1 MKKKIKN
8 IISKTDNF
16 FYKFFGSDKS
26 VKSLQNIHEA
36 EKIFSCLRQTG
47 KENNVRFVGGCVRK
61 ALCGHEIDDLDLATS
76 LEPTESKRRLAK
88 EDIKVID
95 SGISHGTITAILN
108 NKKFEI
114 TTLRKDISTDGRH
127 AVVEFTN
134 ERTEDALRRDFTI
147 NSIYADK
154 EGNLFDPNDGV
165 KDLEN
170 GKIEFIGDPEKRVKE
185 DYLRILRYVRFFLN
199 YSKQKHKLNVKKII
213 KQNISGIVKL
223 SKERLIDELKKLVM
237 SNGFINIGNDEF
249 CKEIVLLIFP
259 QVKNIDIFKKLNKN
273 YKSEILKKD
282 FIFLLSLLIIDET
295 DSTEFFLYKF
305 NLSNEAKKRINF
317 LKEIYDKSN
326 DKNTFS
332 KNNLQKIFYFQG
344 KSYLLD
350 VIDFQLFRSN
360 KKNNKLI
367 ELKKHFEKLEKPLF
381 PIKAKIIM
389 EKYNLKEGQELGQK
403 LKYLENL
410 WVENSFNISEK
421 EVENTFLS

>member
-1 MKKKIKN
+1 MKN
-8 IISKTDNF
+8 ILT
-16 FYKFFGSDKS
+16 
-26 VKSLQNIHEA
+26 
-36 EKIFSCLRQTG
+36 KIFSSKNDLSS
-47 KENNVRFVGGCVRK
+47 KEVSFLEIAKTTKVSDLFKVISNYNDLSEIRYVGGCVRK
-61 ALCGHEIDDLDLATS
+61 ILNNEKFDDIDLATN
-76 LEPTESKRRLAK
+76 LKPDEVK
-88 EDIKVID
+88 ECLKNNNINFFETGID
-95 SGISHGTITAILN
+95 HGTITARIDEKN
-108 NKKFEI
+108 FEI
-114 TTLRKDISTDGRH
+114 TSLRKDVLTDGRR

-134 ERTEDALRRDFTI
+134 EWTEDALRRDFTI

-199 YSKQKHKLNVKKII
+199 YSKQEHKLNVKKII
-213 KQNISGIVKL
+213 KQNVSGIIKL

-249 CKEIVLLIFP
+249 CKEIILLIFP

-295 DSTEFFLYKF
+295 DSAEFFLYKF
-305 NLSNEAKKRINF
+305 NVSNESKKRIKF

-326 DKNTFS
+326 DKNTFT

-367 ELKKHFEKLEKPLF
+367 ELKKYFEKLEKPLF

>member
-1 MKKKIKN
+1 MKN
-8 IISKTDNF
+8 ILT
-16 FYKFFGSDKS
+16 
-26 VKSLQNIHEA
+26 
-36 EKIFSCLRQTG
+36 KIFSSKKDLSS
-47 KENNVRFVGGCVRK
+47 KEVSFLEITKKTKVSIIFKVISNYNDLSEIRYVGGCVRK
-61 ALCGHEIDDLDLATS
+61 ILNNEEFDDIDLATS
-76 LEPTESKRRLAK
+76 LKPDEVQECLKNNNIEFFET
-88 EDIKVID
+88 
-95 SGISHGTITAILN
+95 GIEHGTITARIDEKN
-108 NKKFEI
+108 FEI
-114 TTLRKDISTDGRH
+114 TSLRKDVSTDGRR

-134 ERTEDALRRDFTI
+134 EWIEDALRRDFTI

-170 GKIEFIGDPEKRVKE
+170 GKIEFIGNPEKRVKE

-199 YSKQKHKLNVKKII
+199 YSKLGHKLNIKKII
-213 KQNISGIVKL
+213 KQNINGIIQL
-223 SKERLIDELKKLVM
+223 SKERLIDELKKLVI
-237 SNGFINIGNDEF
+237 SKGFINICDDEF

-259 QVKNIDIFKKLNKN
+259 QVKNIDIFKKLKKN
-273 YKSEILKKD
+273 YKSEIIKKD

-295 DSTEFFLYKF
+295 DNSEFFLYKF
-305 NLSNEAKKRINF
+305 NMSNQAKLRINF

-332 KNNLQKIFYFQG
+332 KKNLQKIFYFHG

-350 VIDFQLFRSN
+350 AIDFQLFKSN
-360 KKNNKLI
+360 KKTNKLV
-367 ELKKHFEKLEKPLF
+367 ELKKYFEKLEKPKF

-389 EKYNLKEGQELGQK
+389 EKYNLKEGKELGQK

>member
-1 MKKKIKN
+1 MKN
-8 IISKTDNF
+8 ILT
-16 FYKFFGSDKS
+16 
-26 VKSLQNIHEA
+26 
-36 EKIFSCLRQTG
+36 KIFSSKNDLSS
-47 KENNVRFVGGCVRK
+47 KEVSFLEIAKTTKVSDIFKVISNYNDLSEIRYVGGCVRK
-61 ALCGHEIDDLDLATS
+61 ILNNEKFDDIDLATN
-76 LEPTESKRRLAK
+76 LKPDEVK
-88 EDIKVID
+88 ECLKNNNINFFETGID
-95 SGISHGTITAILN
+95 HGTITARIDEKN
-108 NKKFEI
+108 FEI
-114 TTLRKDISTDGRH
+114 TSLRKDVSTDGRR

-134 ERTEDALRRDFTI
+134 EWTEDALRRDFTI

-199 YSKQKHKLNVKKII
+199 YSKQEHKLNVKKII

-305 NLSNEAKKRINF
+305 NVSNEAKKRINF

-381 PIKAKIIM
+381 PIKAKNIM
-389 EKYNLKEGQELGQK
+389 EKYNLKEGEELGQK

>member
-1 MKKKIKN
+1 MKN
-8 IISKTDNF
+8 ILT
-16 FYKFFGSDKS
+16 
-26 VKSLQNIHEA
+26 
-36 EKIFSCLRQTG
+36 KIFSSKNDLSS
-47 KENNVRFVGGCVRK
+47 KEVSFLEIAKTTRVSDLFKVISNYNDLSEIRYVGGCVRK
-61 ALCGHEIDDLDLATS
+61 ILNNEKFDDIDLATN
-76 LEPTESKRRLAK
+76 LKPDEVK
-88 EDIKVID
+88 ECLKNNNID
-95 SGISHGTITAILN
+95 FFETGIDHGTITARIDEKN
-108 NKKFEI
+108 FEI
-114 TTLRKDISTDGRH
+114 TSLRKDVSTDGRR
-127 AVVEFTN
+127 AVVKFTN
-134 ERTEDALRRDFTI
+134 EWTEDALRRDFTI

-305 NLSNEAKKRINF
+305 NVSNEAKKRINF

-326 DKNTFS
+326 DKNTFT

-350 VIDFQLFRSN
+350 AIDFQLFRSN

-367 ELKKHFEKLEKPLF
+367 ELKKYFEKLEKPLF
-381 PIKAKIIM
+381 PIKARIIM
-389 EKYNLKEGQELGQK
+389 KKYNLKEGQELGQK

>member
-1 MKKKIKN
+1 MKN
-8 IISKTDNF
+8 ILT
-16 FYKFFGSDKS
+16 
-26 VKSLQNIHEA
+26 
-36 EKIFSCLRQTG
+36 KIFSSKNDLSS
-47 KENNVRFVGGCVRK
+47 KEVSFLEITKTTKVSDLFKVISNYNDLSEIRYVGGCVRK
-61 ALCGHEIDDLDLATS
+61 ILNNEKFDDIDLATN
-76 LEPTESKRRLAK
+76 LKPDEVK
-88 EDIKVID
+88 ECLKNNNID
-95 SGISHGTITAILN
+95 FFETGIDHGTITARIEEKN
-108 NKKFEI
+108 FEI
-114 TTLRKDISTDGRH
+114 TSLRKDVSTDGRH

-134 ERTEDALRRDFTI
+134 EWTEDALRRDFTI

-199 YSKQKHKLNVKKII
+199 YSKQEHKLNVKKII

-223 SKERLIDELKKLVM
+223 SKERLIDELKKLVI

-305 NLSNEAKKRINF
+305 NMSNEAKTRINF

-326 DKNTFS
+326 DNYTFS
-332 KNNLQKIFYFQG
+332 KNNLQKIYYFQG

-367 ELKKHFEKLEKPLF
+367 ELKKHFEQLEKPLF

-389 EKYNLKEGQELGQK
+389 EKYNLKEGKELGHK

>member
-1 MKKKIKN
+1 MKN
-8 IISKTDNF
+8 ILTT
-16 FYKFFGSDKS
+16 
-26 VKSLQNIHEA
+26 
-36 EKIFSCLRQTG
+36 IFSSKSDLSS
-47 KENNVRFVGGCVRK
+47 KEIYFLEITKTTRISDLFKVISNYNVLSEIRYVGGCVRK
-61 ALCGHEIDDLDLATS
+61 IINNEKFDDIDLATN
-76 LEPTESKRRLAK
+76 LKPEEVK
-88 EDIKVID
+88 ECLKNNNID
-95 SGISHGTITAILN
+95 FFETGIEHGTITAHIGEKN
-108 NKKFEI
+108 FEI
-114 TTLRKDISTDGRH
+114 TSLRKDVSTDGRR

-134 ERTEDALRRDFTI
+134 EWAEDALRRDFTI

-165 KDLEN
+165 KDLKN
-170 GKIEFIGDPEKRVKE
+170 GKIKFIGDPEKRVKE

-199 YSKQKHKLNVKKII
+199 YSKQEHQLIVKKII

-223 SKERLIDELKKLVM
+223 SKERLIDELKKLVI
-237 SNGFINIGNDEF
+237 SNGFINIGDDEF

-295 DSTEFFLYKF
+295 DNSEFFLYKF
-305 NLSNEAKKRINF
+305 NMSNESKKRINF

-326 DKNTFS
+326 DKDIFS

-360 KKNNKLI
+360 KKSNKLI
-367 ELKKHFEKLEKPLF
+367 ELKKHFEKLEKPMF

-389 EKYNLKEGQELGQK
+389 EKYNLKEGKELGQK

-410 WVENSFNISEK
+410 WLENSFNISEK

>member
-1 MKKKIKN
+1 MKN
-8 IISKTDNF
+8 ILTT
-16 FYKFFGSDKS
+16 
-26 VKSLQNIHEA
+26 
-36 EKIFSCLRQTG
+36 IFSSKSDLSS
-47 KENNVRFVGGCVRK
+47 KEIYFLEITKTTRISDLFKVISNYNVLSEIRYVGGCVRK
-61 ALCGHEIDDLDLATS
+61 IINNEKFDDIDLATN
-76 LEPTESKRRLAK
+76 LKPEQVK
-88 EDIKVID
+88 ECLKNNNID
-95 SGISHGTITAILN
+95 FFETGIEHGTITAHIGEKN
-108 NKKFEI
+108 FEI
-114 TTLRKDISTDGRH
+114 TSLRKDVSTDGRR

-134 ERTEDALRRDFTI
+134 EWAEDALRRDFTI

-165 KDLEN
+165 KDLKN
-170 GKIEFIGDPEKRVKE
+170 GKIKFIGDPEKRVKE

-199 YSKQKHKLNVKKII
+199 YSKQEHQLFVKKII

-223 SKERLIDELKKLVM
+223 SKERLIDELKKLVI
-237 SNGFINIGNDEF
+237 SNGFINIGDDEF

-295 DSTEFFLYKF
+295 DNSEFFLYKF
-305 NLSNEAKKRINF
+305 NMSNESKKRINF

-326 DKNTFS
+326 DKDIFS
-332 KNNLQKIFYFQG
+332 KKNLQKIFYFQG

-350 VIDFQLFRSN
+350 VIDFKLFRSN

-367 ELKKHFEKLEKPLF
+367 ELKKNFEKLEKPQF
-381 PIKAKIIM
+381 PLKAKIIM
-389 EKYNLKEGQELGQK
+389 EKYKLKESKELGQK

-410 WVENSFNISEK
+410 WVENSFKISEK

>member
-1 MKKKIKN
+1 MRN
-8 IISKTDNF
+8 ILTT
-16 FYKFFGSDKS
+16 
-26 VKSLQNIHEA
+26 
-36 EKIFSCLRQTG
+36 IFSSKSDLSS
-47 KENNVRFVGGCVRK
+47 KEISFLEITKTTKVSDLFKVISNYNDLSEIRYVGGCVRK
-61 ALCGHEIDDLDLATS
+61 ILNNEKFDDIDLATN
-76 LEPTESKRRLAK
+76 LKPDEVK
-88 EDIKVID
+88 ECLKNNNID
-95 SGISHGTITAILN
+95 FFETGIDHGTITARIEEKN
-108 NKKFEI
+108 FEI
-114 TTLRKDISTDGRH
+114 TSLRKDVSTDGRH

-134 ERTEDALRRDFTI
+134 EWTEDALRRDFTI

-199 YSKQKHKLNVKKII
+199 YSKQEHKLNVKKII

-223 SKERLIDELKKLVM
+223 SKERLIDELKKLVI
-237 SNGFINIGNDEF
+237 SNGFINIGDDEF

-305 NLSNEAKKRINF
+305 NMSNEAKTRINF

-326 DKNTFS
+326 DNYTFS
-332 KNNLQKIFYFQG
+332 KNNLQKIYYFQG

-367 ELKKHFEKLEKPLF
+367 ELKKHFEQLEKPLF

-389 EKYNLKEGQELGQK
+389 EKYNLKEGKELGHK

>member
-1 MKKKIKN
+1 MKN
-8 IISKTDNF
+8 ILTT
-16 FYKFFGSDKS
+16 
-26 VKSLQNIHEA
+26 
-36 EKIFSCLRQTG
+36 IFSSKSDLSS
-47 KENNVRFVGGCVRK
+47 KEISFLEITKTTRVSDLFKVISNYNVLSEIRYVGGCVRK
-61 ALCGHEIDDLDLATS
+61 IINNEKFDDIDLATN
-76 LEPTESKRRLAK
+76 LKPEQVK
-88 EDIKVID
+88 ECLKNNNID
-95 SGISHGTITAILN
+95 FFETGIEHGTITARIGEKN
-108 NKKFEI
+108 FEI
-114 TTLRKDISTDGRH
+114 TSLRKDVSTDGRR

-134 ERTEDALRRDFTI
+134 EWAEDALRRDFTI

-165 KDLEN
+165 KDLKN
-170 GKIEFIGDPEKRVKE
+170 GKIKFIGDPEKRVKE

-199 YSKQKHKLNVKKII
+199 YSKQEHQLFVKKII

-223 SKERLIDELKKLVM
+223 SKERLIDELKKLVI
-237 SNGFINIGNDEF
+237 SNGFINIGDDEF

-295 DSTEFFLYKF
+295 DNSEFFLYKF
-305 NLSNEAKKRINF
+305 NMSNESKKRINF
-317 LKEIYDKSN
+317 LKEIYNKSN

-350 VIDFQLFRSN
+350 VIDFQLFRFN
-360 KKNNKLI
+360 KRSYKLI
-367 ELKKHFEKLEKPLF
+367 ELKKHFEKLEKPMF

-389 EKYNLKEGQELGQK
+389 EKYNLKEGKELGQK

-410 WVENSFNISEK
+410 WLENSFNISEK

>member
-1 MKKKIKN
+1 MKN
-8 IISKTDNF
+8 ILTT
-16 FYKFFGSDKS
+16 
-26 VKSLQNIHEA
+26 
-36 EKIFSCLRQTG
+36 IFSSKSDLSS
-47 KENNVRFVGGCVRK
+47 KEISFLEITKTTRVSDLFKVISNYNVLSEIRYVGGCVRK
-61 ALCGHEIDDLDLATS
+61 IINNEKFDDIDLATN
-76 LEPTESKRRLAK
+76 LKPEQVK
-88 EDIKVID
+88 ECLKNNNID
-95 SGISHGTITAILN
+95 FFETGIEHGTITAHIGEKN
-108 NKKFEI
+108 FEI
-114 TTLRKDISTDGRH
+114 TSLRKDVSTDGRR

-134 ERTEDALRRDFTI
+134 EWAEDALRRDFTI

-165 KDLEN
+165 KDLKN
-170 GKIEFIGDPEKRVKE
+170 GKIKFIGDPEKRVKE

-199 YSKQKHKLNVKKII
+199 YSKQEHQLFVKKII

-223 SKERLIDELKKLVM
+223 SKERLIDELKKLVI
-237 SNGFINIGNDEF
+237 SNGFINIGDDEF

-295 DSTEFFLYKF
+295 DNSEFFLYKF
-305 NLSNEAKKRINF
+305 NMSNESKKRINF

-326 DKNTFS
+326 DKDIFS

-360 KKNNKLI
+360 KKSNKLI
-367 ELKKHFEKLEKPLF
+367 ELKKHFEKLEKPMF

-389 EKYNLKEGQELGQK
+389 EKYNLKEGKELGQK

-410 WVENSFNISEK
+410 WLENSFNISEK
-421 EVENTFLS
+421 EVENTYLS

>member
-1 MKKKIKN
+1 MKN
-8 IISKTDNF
+8 ILTKILSSKSDLSSKEISFLEITKTTRV
-16 FYKFFGSDKS
+16 SDLFKVIS
-26 VKSLQNIHEA
+26 NY
-36 EKIFSCLRQTG
+36 
-47 KENNVRFVGGCVRK
+47 NVLSEIRYVGGCVRK
-61 ALCGHEIDDLDLATS
+61 IINNEKFDDIDLATN
-76 LEPTESKRRLAK
+76 LKPEEVK
-88 EDIKVID
+88 ECLKNNNID
-95 SGISHGTITAILN
+95 FFETGIEHGTITAHIGEKN
-108 NKKFEI
+108 FEI
-114 TTLRKDISTDGRH
+114 TSLRKDVSTDGRR

-134 ERTEDALRRDFTI
+134 EWAEDALRRDFTI

-165 KDLEN
+165 KDLKN
-170 GKIEFIGDPEKRVKE
+170 GKIKFIGDPEKRVKE

-199 YSKQKHKLNVKKII
+199 YSKQEHQLFVKKII

-223 SKERLIDELKKLVM
+223 SKERLIDELKKLVI
-237 SNGFINIGNDEF
+237 SNGFINIGDDEF

-295 DSTEFFLYKF
+295 DNSEFFLYKF
-305 NLSNEAKKRINF
+305 NMSNESKKRINF

-326 DKNTFS
+326 DKDIFS

-360 KKNNKLI
+360 KKSNKLI
-367 ELKKHFEKLEKPLF
+367 ELKKHFEKLEKPMF

-389 EKYNLKEGQELGQK
+389 EKYNLKEGKELGQK

-410 WVENSFNISEK
+410 WLENSFNISEK

>member
-1 MKKKIKN
+1 MKN
-8 IISKTDNF
+8 ILT
-16 FYKFFGSDKS
+16 
-26 VKSLQNIHEA
+26 
-36 EKIFSCLRQTG
+36 KIFSSKNDLSSTEVSFLEITKTTRVSDLF
-47 KENNVRFVGGCVRK
+47 KVISNYNDLSEIRYVGGCVRK
-61 ALCGHEIDDLDLATS
+61 ILNNEKFDDIDLATN
-76 LEPTESKRRLAK
+76 LKPNEVK
-88 EDIKVID
+88 ECLKNNNID
-95 SGISHGTITAILN
+95 FFETGIDHGTITARIDEKN
-108 NKKFEI
+108 FEI
-114 TTLRKDISTDGRH
+114 TSLRKDVSTDGRH

-134 ERTEDALRRDFTI
+134 EWIEDALRRDFTI

-199 YSKQKHKLNVKKII
+199 YSKQEHKLNVKKII
-213 KQNISGIVKL
+213 KKNISGIVKL

-305 NLSNEAKKRINF
+305 NVSNEAKKRINF
-317 LKEIYDKSN
+317 LKEIYDKFN

-367 ELKKHFEKLEKPLF
+367 ELKKHFEKLKKPLF
-381 PIKAKIIM
+381 PIKAKNIM
-389 EKYNLKEGQELGQK
+389 EKYNLKEGEELGQK

-421 EVENTFLS
+421 EVKNTFLS

>member
-1 MKKKIKN
+1 MKN
-8 IISKTDNF
+8 ILT
-16 FYKFFGSDKS
+16 
-26 VKSLQNIHEA
+26 
-36 EKIFSCLRQTG
+36 KIFSSKNDLSS
-47 KENNVRFVGGCVRK
+47 KEVSFLEIIKTTKVSDLFKVISNYNDLSEIRYVGGCVRK
-61 ALCGHEIDDLDLATS
+61 ILNNEKFDDIDLATN
-76 LEPTESKRRLAK
+76 LKPDEVK
-88 EDIKVID
+88 ECLKNNNID
-95 SGISHGTITAILN
+95 FFETGIDHGTITARIEEKN
-108 NKKFEI
+108 FEI
-114 TTLRKDISTDGRH
+114 TSLRKDVSTDGRH

-134 ERTEDALRRDFTI
+134 EWTEDALRRDFTI

-170 GKIEFIGDPEKRVKE
+170 GKIQFIGDPEKRVKE

-199 YSKQKHKLNVKKII
+199 YSKQEHKLNVKKII

-223 SKERLIDELKKLVM
+223 SKERLIDELKKLVI

-305 NLSNEAKKRINF
+305 NMSNEAKTRINF

-326 DKNTFS
+326 DNYTFS
-332 KNNLQKIFYFQG
+332 KNNLQKIYYFQG

-367 ELKKHFEKLEKPLF
+367 ELKKHFEQLEKPLF

-389 EKYNLKEGQELGQK
+389 EKYNLKEGKELGHK

>member
-1 MKKKIKN
+1 MKN
-8 IISKTDNF
+8 ILT
-16 FYKFFGSDKS
+16 
-26 VKSLQNIHEA
+26 
-36 EKIFSCLRQTG
+36 KIFSSKNDLSSTEVSFLEIAKTTRVSDLF
-47 KENNVRFVGGCVRK
+47 KVISNYNDLSEIRYVGGCVRK
-61 ALCGHEIDDLDLATS
+61 ILNNEKFDDIDLATN
-76 LEPTESKRRLAK
+76 LKPDEVK
-88 EDIKVID
+88 ECLKNNNID
-95 SGISHGTITAILN
+95 FFETGIDHGTITARIDEKN
-108 NKKFEI
+108 FEI
-114 TTLRKDISTDGRH
+114 TSLRKDVSTDGRR
-127 AVVEFTN
+127 AVVKFTN
-134 ERTEDALRRDFTI
+134 EWTEDALRRDFTI

-199 YSKQKHKLNVKKII
+199 YSKQEHKLNVKKII
-213 KQNISGIVKL
+213 KKNISGIVKL

-305 NLSNEAKKRINF
+305 NVSNEAKKRINF

-350 VIDFQLFRSN
+350 VIDFHLFRSN
-360 KKNNKLI
+360 KKSNKLI
-367 ELKKHFEKLEKPLF
+367 ELKKHFEQLEKPLF

-389 EKYNLKEGQELGQK
+389 EKYNLQEGKELGQK